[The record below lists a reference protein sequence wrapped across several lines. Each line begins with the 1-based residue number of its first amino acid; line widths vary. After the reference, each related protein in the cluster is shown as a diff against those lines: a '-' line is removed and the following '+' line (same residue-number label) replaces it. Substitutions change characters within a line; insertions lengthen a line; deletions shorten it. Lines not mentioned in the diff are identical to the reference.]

1 MSGIGALDIAILA
14 VLALSVAW
22 GIWRGFVRE
31 ILSLAG
37 WVLAF
42 LAANA
47 VAAPIGDT
55 LPASLATPEIRVLIA
70 FVVVFVFTLSA
81 IALAAA
87 LLSRLFRKAGLGG
100 VDRTLGAVFGLAR
113 GAVILLAIT
122 LAAGLTS
129 LPRDPMWKQSVGA
142 GMLTRTV
149 LQLKGWLPPRLER
162 RLRYD

>member
-1 MSGIGALDIAILA
+1 MNPLDIGIVA
-14 VLALSVAW
+14 VLVLSVAF

-47 VAAPIGDT
+47 VAAQLGEA
-55 LPASLATPEIRVLIA
+55 LPTSLASPEVRVLIA

-81 IALAAA
+81 TTLAAM
-87 LLSRLFRKAGLGG
+87 LISKLFKAAGLGG
-100 VDRTLGAVFGLAR
+100 VDRTLGGLFGLAR
-113 GAVILLAIT
+113 GVLILLAIT
-122 LAAGLTS
+122 IAAGLTS
-129 LPRDPMWKQSVGA
+129 LPREPLWKESVGA
-142 GMLTRTV
+142 GMAARTV
-149 LQLKGWLPPRLER
+149 QQLKHWLPPRLER